1 MKIAQLQKTVKR
13 YLRTLRLLDSLGILS
28 KTGSETFRAILLYR
42 KKKESHKK
50 NICYRPKIS
59 AFHKGFDRGNTVFQ
73 ILRNLVRKGC
83 FQMLLEA
90 RQSSADAIQKLKTDG
105 NRAKF

>member
-59 AFHKGFDRGNTVFQ
+59 AFHKGFDRGNRARTDIEKFSSKRLLSNAFRGKAIVG
-73 ILRNLVRKGC
+73 GC
-83 FQMLLEA
+83 HTKVE
-90 RQSSADAIQKLKTDG
+90 
-105 NRAKF
+105 NRW

>member
-1 MKIAQLQKTVKR
+1 M
-13 YLRTLRLLDSLGILS
+13 DSLGILS

-42 KKKESHKK
+42 KKKESDKK
-50 NICYRPKIS
+50 FFVTVQKFRPFI
-59 AFHKGFDRGNTVFQ
+59 RGLTVEIGLEQ